1 MNHSND
7 TDMEKSGVIT
17 WIFTSFLIAM
27 PGAVVTQSATAL
39 STSVTTDAQTEL
51 APNVIGGKLNVSKKR
66 RKVKVKSQRIE
77 RSDAELSQILN
88 ETTEVLAGT
97 IHTEDVDLH
106 SLLHATSG
114 HTVKPMEKW
123 L

>member
-1 MNHSND
+1 MD
-7 TDMEKSGVIT
+7 KSGVIT

-27 PGAVVTQSATAL
+27 PGAVATQSATAL
-39 STSVTTDAQTEL
+39 STSVTTETQTEFT
-51 APNVIGGKLNVSKKR
+51 PHVMVGKLNVSKKR
-66 RKVKVKSQRIE
+66 RKAKVKSQRIE

-97 IHTEDVDLH
+97 IHAEDVDLH

-123 L
+123 LREV

>member
-1 MNHSND
+1 
-7 TDMEKSGVIT
+7 MEKSGVIT

>member
-7 TDMEKSGVIT
+7 TDMDKSGVIT

-27 PGAVVTQSATAL
+27 PGAVATQSATAL

-51 APNVIGGKLNVSKKR
+51 AKHVMSNKLNVSKKR
-66 RKVKVKSQRIE
+66 KIKIKSRRIE
-77 RSDAELSQILN
+77 HNDDELSQILN
-88 ETTEVLAGT
+88 ETTEVLAGS
-97 IHTEDVDLH
+97 IHTEEVDLH

-114 HTVKPMEKW
+114 HTIKPMEKW
-123 L
+123 LQ